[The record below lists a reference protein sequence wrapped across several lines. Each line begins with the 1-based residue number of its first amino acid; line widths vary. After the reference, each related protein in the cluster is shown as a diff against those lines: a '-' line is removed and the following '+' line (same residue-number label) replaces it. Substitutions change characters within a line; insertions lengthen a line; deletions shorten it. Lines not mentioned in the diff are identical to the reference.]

1 MRKYRDIRSNL
12 SMYGMLRDFGNRHF
26 SIRFDESHVLF
37 TIGNRFESVNRS
49 FDSESEKGG
58 IIVFSTDVNAVKQS
72 DNKIIDWV
80 TKKWKTLR
88 NRLLK
93 GGMLDKVADRNDVSA
108 MTVGKFLQGR
118 YKSNN
123 GSVFTENSVSVE
135 VLGVDDKTL
144 FQMAEDICKDFD
156 QECVLVKSYKDG
168 GIYFVDLN

>member
-1 MRKYRDIRSNL
+1 M
-12 SMYGMLRDFGNRHF
+12 
-26 SIRFDESHVLF
+26 
-37 TIGNRFESVNRS
+37 
-49 FDSESEKGG
+49 
-58 IIVFSTDVNAVKQS
+58 
-72 DNKIIDWV
+72 
-80 TKKWKTLR
+80 
-88 NRLLK
+88 K
-93 GGMLDKVADRNDVSA
+93 GGMLDKVADKNGVSA

>member
-26 SIRFDESHVLF
+26 SIRFDESRVIF
-37 TIGNRFESVNRS
+37 TIGSLLESVNRS
-49 FDSESEKGG
+49 FDGESEKGG
-58 IIVFSTDVNAVKQS
+58 IIVFSTDVNAVEQS

-88 NRLLK
+88 NRLLN
-93 GGMLDKVADRNDVSA
+93 GGMLDKVADRNGVSA

-135 VLGVDDKTL
+135 ILGVDNNML

-156 QECVLVKSYKDG
+156 QECVLAKSYNDR
-168 GIYFVDLN
+168 GIYFVDQN

>member
-1 MRKYRDIRSNL
+1 M
-12 SMYGMLRDFGNRHF
+12 
-26 SIRFDESHVLF
+26 F

-58 IIVFSTDVNAVKQS
+58 IIVFSTDVNAVSQS
-72 DNKIIDWV
+72 DNKIVDWV

-93 GGMLDKVADRNDVSA
+93 GGMLDKVADRNGVSA